1 MFGIG
6 TAELLVIAV
15 IGLIVLGPNKLPGMF
30 SAIGKGIREFKQT
43 LNEVDRDNDS
53 ERKDQPKDGNTGGG
67 TGNS

>member
-43 LNEVDRDNDS
+43 LNEVDRDDDS
-53 ERKDQPKDGNTGGG
+53 EPKDQAKDGGTGGG